1 MKSNQE
7 TRRIILPTS
16 WYQAIPPILEQI
28 QIEKPASV
36 LDIGV
41 GFGKYGLLLRDVLD
55 IPFERY
61 HKKQWQ
67 VRIDGIEAYEQ
78 YKNPVH
84 DFAYDHVYYGN
95 AMEIID
101 QLPIYDCIL
110 FIDVLEHFSKDNGH
124 AFIKK
129 LLAHTQKSLLI
140 STPLYPAEQEEYL
153 GNHYERHISQWSPI
167 DFVKYDFQYLR
178 LDIGENAAQLF
189 QLFPDKSPS
198 IKNINTASPTDQE
211 AHTPL
216 NISYILPHRQLTGGL
231 KMLLEQM
238 SQLQKRGHKVSALL
252 RGPIGSKVLPDWY
265 DAKIERTILV
275 PPNESYNN
283 YLQSCDIVVAGWVEQ
298 LAELSPAKIPVVYW
312 EQGHEWLFG
321 DCNSLFRN
329 STLQRRLNEHYSAN
343 VHFAAASGTLQTL
356 LATRYQINPA
366 LVSNFVD
373 LEFYSPIRH
382 SFNNHVLLVGN
393 PSLRFKG
400 FDVALRT
407 LQLLWQQGHRFTVTW
422 VCQTKPNVQGAKF
435 PVNIVVQP
443 SQVDLANI
451 YRNADLFLFTSWY
464 EGFGMP
470 PLEAMAS
477 GVPVVTT
484 DCGGIREYIQP
495 GVNALLADPGDIRSL
510 AAGLAFLMKNES
522 ARKMLIAH
530 GLKTARQFSR
540 ERAITQLENLL
551 SSIVTRQAE
560 QHPDC
565 ATLLPQSAK
574 IDG

>member
-1 MKSNQE
+1 M
-7 TRRIILPTS
+7 PTS
-16 WYQAIPPILEQI
+16 WYQAIPPILDQI
-28 QIEKPASV
+28 KTESPQSI

-61 HKKQWQ
+61 HKQQWQ
-67 VRIDGIEAYEQ
+67 VRIDGIEAFEQ
-78 YKNPVH
+78 YKNPLH

-101 QLPIYDCIL
+101 QLPIYDGIL
-110 FIDVLEHFSKDNGH
+110 FVDVLEHFSKEEGH

-129 LLAHTQKSLLI
+129 LLAHTRKSLLI

-153 GNHYERHISQWSPI
+153 GNHYERHISQWSLI
-167 DFVKYDFQYLR
+167 DFVEYDFQYLR
-178 LDIGENAAQLF
+178 LNIGENAAQLF
-189 QLFPDKSPS
+189 HLFPGKPQPS
-198 IKNINTASPTDQE
+198 VQKFSVIPSASQE
-211 AHTPL
+211 SVHSL
-216 NISYILPHRQLTGGL
+216 KISYILPHRQLTGGL

-238 SQLQKRGHKVSALL
+238 SQLQKRGHRVSALL
-252 RGPIGSKVLPDWY
+252 RGQAGDDVLPDWF

-275 PPNESYNN
+275 PPNESYND
-283 YLQSCDIVVAGWVEQ
+283 YLQNCDIVVAGWVEQ
-298 LAELSPAKIPVVYW
+298 LAELSQAPVPVVYW

-329 STLQRRLNEHYSAN
+329 SVLQRRLAEYYSTN
-343 VHFAAASGTLQTL
+343 VHFAAASGTLQTM
-356 LATRYQINPA
+356 LASRYQINPT
-366 LVSNFVD
+366 LVPNFVD
-373 LEFYSPIRH
+373 TDFYFPVRH
-382 SFNNHVLLVGN
+382 SFNNHILLVGN

-407 LQLLWQQGHRFTVTW
+407 LQLLWQQEHRFTVTW

-484 DCGGIREYIQP
+484 DCGGVREYVHP
-495 GVNALLADPGDIRSL
+495 GVNALVADPGDIRSL
-510 AAGLAFLMKNES
+510 TAGLSFLLKNES
-522 ARKMLIAH
+522 ARKMLTEH
-530 GLKTARQFSR
+530 GLETARQFSR
-540 ERAITQLENLL
+540 ESALTKLENLL
-551 SSIVTRQAE
+551 SAIAEDRSIRADACSSSLRQA
-560 QHPDC
+560 
-565 ATLLPQSAK
+565 AK
-574 IDG
+574 SGD

>member
-1 MKSNQE
+1 M
-7 TRRIILPTS
+7 PTS
-16 WYQAIPPILEQI
+16 WYQAIPPILDQI
-28 QIEKPASV
+28 KAENPQSI

-61 HKKQWQ
+61 HKQQWQ
-67 VRIDGIEAYEQ
+67 VRIDGIEAFEQ
-78 YKNPVH
+78 YKNPLH
-84 DFAYDHVYYGN
+84 DFVYDHVYYGN

-110 FIDVLEHFSKDNGH
+110 FVDVLEHFSKKEGH

-129 LLAHTQKSLLI
+129 LLAHTRKSLLI

-153 GNHYERHISQWSPI
+153 GNHYERHISQWSLI
-167 DFVKYDFQYLR
+167 DFVEYDFQYLR
-178 LDIGENAAQLF
+178 LNIGENAAQLF
-189 QLFPDKSPS
+189 HLFPGKPQLAVQKFSESPS
-198 IKNINTASPTDQE
+198 ASQE
-211 AHTPL
+211 SVQPL
-216 NISYILPHRQLTGGL
+216 KISYILPHRQLTGGL

-252 RGPIGSKVLPDWY
+252 REQPGTDVLPDWF
-265 DAKIERTILV
+265 DAKIERTMLV

-283 YLQSCDIVVAGWVEQ
+283 YLQNCDIVVAGWVEQ
-298 LAELSPAKIPVVYW
+298 LAELSQAPVPVVYW

-329 STLQRRLNEHYSAN
+329 SILQRRLAEYYSAN
-343 VHFAAASGTLQTL
+343 VHFAAASGTLQTM
-356 LATRYQINPA
+356 LATRYQLNPT
-366 LVSNFVD
+366 LVPNFVD
-373 LEFYSPIRH
+373 TDFYSPVRH
-382 SFNNHVLLVGN
+382 SFNNHILLVGN

-400 FDVALRT
+400 FDVALRS

-422 VCQTKPNVQGAKF
+422 VCQTMPNVQGAKF

-484 DCGGIREYIQP
+484 DCGGVREYVHA
-495 GVNALLADPGDIRSL
+495 GVNALVADPGDIRSL
-510 AAGLAFLMKNES
+510 AAGLSFLLKNEA
-522 ARKMLIAH
+522 ARKKLTEH
-530 GLKTARQFSR
+530 GLETARQFNR
-540 ERAITQLENLL
+540 ENALSQLEKLL
-551 SSIVTRQAE
+551 STI
-560 QHPDC
+560 
-565 ATLLPQSAK
+565 ATDRSVRGNACSSSLPQAAK
-574 IDG
+574 FGN